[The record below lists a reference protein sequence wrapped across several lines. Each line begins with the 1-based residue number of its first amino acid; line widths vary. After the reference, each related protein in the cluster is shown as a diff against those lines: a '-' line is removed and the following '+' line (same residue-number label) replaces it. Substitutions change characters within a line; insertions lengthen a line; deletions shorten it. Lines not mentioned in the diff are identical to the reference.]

1 MSYKQYLAN
10 KLYDNRFVL
19 CFNSVN
25 EFSILVYWL
34 VVQRG
39 WRNVIPFVF

>member
-1 MSYKQYLAN
+1 MSYKQFLVN
-10 KLYDNRFVL
+10 KIYDYSFVL
-19 CFNSVN
+19 CFNSI